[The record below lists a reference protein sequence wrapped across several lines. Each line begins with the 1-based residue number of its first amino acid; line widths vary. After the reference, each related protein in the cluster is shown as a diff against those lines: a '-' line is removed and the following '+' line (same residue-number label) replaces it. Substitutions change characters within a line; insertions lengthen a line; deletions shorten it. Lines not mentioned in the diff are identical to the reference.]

1 MQTIT
6 SVQVLR
12 AIAALSVVACHYGLF
27 YSQSLGDPKAITA
40 LAFGEAGVDLFFVIS
55 GFIMVY
61 ASQTLYGQPGGPMTF
76 FIRRV
81 IRIVPIYWL
90 VTTAYLLLAIALPG
104 FEKGRDADFVI
115 ASYLFIPFPRPD
127 GSMQPLVGQGWTL
140 NYEMLFY
147 AMFAVAVFAPRRT
160 AVAAASLIVG
170 VIGVTGYLVAFTNP
184 ILEFWTNPIIIEF
197 AFGMLIGLAYL
208 EGFRLPR
215 WLGWTLVLGGLALFL
230 ASMQMRD
237 LFGGRL
243 LPWGL
248 PAAAAVAGATLG
260 GATLSGAVWSGFVL
274 IGETSYALY
283 LTHTLAVRGLIA
295 LFGRLG
301 IDLPFWPGL
310 GLALVLSVAL
320 AIAVYY
326 AFERPLTRALRNVAA
341 TRAKRKSVAPM
352 VA

>member
-1 MQTIT
+1 MQTIS

-27 YSQSLGDPKAITA
+27 YSQSLGNPKALTA

-61 ASQTLYGQPGGPMTF
+61 ASQTLYGQPGAPMTF
-76 FIRRV
+76 FTRRV
-81 IRIVPIYWL
+81 IRIVPLYWL
-90 VTTAYLLLAIALPG
+90 ATTAYLLLAIALPD
-104 FEKGRDADFVI
+104 FEKGRGADFVI

-147 AMFAVAVFAPRRT
+147 AIFAIAVFAPRRI
-160 AVAAASLIVG
+160 AVIGASLVVG
-170 VIGVTGYLVAFTNP
+170 AIGIAGALVPFTNP
-184 ILEFWTNPIIIEF
+184 ILDFWTNPIIIEF

-208 EGFRLPR
+208 EGFRLPG
-215 WLGWTLVLGGLALFL
+215 WLGWSLLLGGLALFL
-230 ASMQMRD
+230 ASIQMRD

-248 PAAAAVAGATLG
+248 PAAAAIAGATLG
-260 GATLSGAVWSGFVL
+260 GVTLSGTIWSGFVL
-274 IGETSYALY
+274 IGEASYALY
-283 LTHTLAVRGLIA
+283 LTHTIAVRGLIA

-301 IDLPFWPGL
+301 IELPFWPGL
-310 GLALVLSVAL
+310 AFAVALSVVLAL
-320 AIAVYY
+320 AIYY
-326 AFERPLTRALRNVAA
+326 AFERPVTRALRNVAA
-341 TRAKRKSVAPM
+341 IHAKRKSVAAM
-352 VA
+352 VT